1 MHQLRQYVN
10 RIEGLAGF
18 ATEAAANPVTQGVVL
33 DVNPIWLAAYRVAR
47 AGLRADAFDMLH
59 WSLWPVFLWEQ
70 LALSETV
77 EGDTI
82 DFGWTDKAGRV
93 ENLIRN
99 LMEDYHKPIPTSA
112 FPFVVKV
119 IARPVDTELAD
130 ARARLVT
137 LTASQ
142 NFFSLVETRPLGS
155 LAASPGDS
163 CLAGAVPG
171 TIGGF
176 LRDLNTADVYA
187 ATCGHVASKGTG
199 VTVSGTHIG
208 VCCHS
213 HAPSQLAPGQSCS
226 PACAGA
232 NRLDLALIDVG
243 NVTVANMVTGK
254 AVQIASRQSIV
265 MRGGMSGVNPFEVGG
280 VVITYCPGNSN
291 VCFENL
297 FEVRPASSGGILN
310 PRLRTVLA
318 TVPTQGDSGAWL
330 ETSSSQEWCGVL
342 VAADSL
348 MGYALEA
355 DDVVT
360 EANTAFGTQLQV
372 V

>member
-1 MHQLRQYVN
+1 MHQLRQYVD
-10 RIEGLAGF
+10 RIEGLAAF
-18 ATEAAANPVTQGVVL
+18 ATEAAANPATQGVVL
-33 DVNPIWLAAYRVAR
+33 DVNPIWLAAYRLAR
-47 AGLRADAFDMLH
+47 TGLRADAFVLH
-59 WSLWPVFLWEQ
+59 WSLWPVFLREE
-70 LALSETV
+70 LARSQGV

-93 ENLIRN
+93 ENFIRN
-99 LMEDYHKPIPTSA
+99 LMEDYHKPIPTSS
-112 FPFVVKV
+112 FPFMVKV
-119 IARPVDTELAD
+119 IAKPAGTELAD

-142 NFFSLVETRPLGS
+142 NFFALVETRPLGR
-155 LAASPGDS
+155 LAASSGDP
-163 CLAGAVPG
+163 CLANGVPG

-176 LRDLNTADVYA
+176 LRDLNTVDIYA
-187 ATCGHVASKGTG
+187 ATCGHVASKGTS

-208 VCCHS
+208 TCRHS
-213 HAPSQLAPGQSCS
+213 HAPNQLAPGQSCS
-226 PACAGA
+226 PACTGA

-243 NVTVANMVTGK
+243 NATVANTVTGK
-254 AVQIASRQSIV
+254 AAQIVSRQSIV
-265 MRGGMSGVNPFEVGG
+265 MRGGVSGVNTFEVGG

-297 FEVRPASSGGILN
+297 FEVRPPSSGGILN

-318 TVPTQGDSGAWL
+318 TVPTQGDSGAWV
-330 ETSSSQEWCGVL
+330 ETSSSQEWCGIL

-355 DDVVT
+355 DDVIT
-360 EANTAFGTQLQV
+360 EAGIAFGTQLQV